1 MKLDYDV
8 FVIGGGINGVGVA
21 ADAATRGLHVA
32 LCEQNDLASA
42 TSSNS
47 SKLIHG
53 GLRYLEHYEF
63 RLVREALAEREVLL
77 ANAPH
82 IMWPLRFALPHQK
95 HLRPQ
100 WMIRIGMFLYDNLAK
115 RVSLPASK
123 KVHTTDTSPLI
134 ESIKTCFEYS
144 DGWVDDARLVTL
156 NAMQAHAHN
165 ATIMTQTE
173 CVKAE
178 NKGNY
183 WAVTV
188 LDKLHNV
195 ERTLT
200 TKSVVNASGPWVES
214 LFTKAFSTPSPKKI
228 RLVKGSHIV
237 VPKIHSENKAYI
249 LQNADNRIVFVLPYE
264 DDFSLVGTTDVDYQ
278 GNPKDV
284 EIDAGETQ
292 YIIDIANA
300 YFKQQICAEDVV
312 HTFSGVRPLIDDGAD
327 AAAEATRDY
336 TFDMSHSPTQAPLLS
351 IFGGKITTYRKLAE
365 AAVDAL
371 KPVFPQMGSC
381 QTKTL
386 RLPGGDFSSQASL
399 IDTWQKKYAFLT
411 SQQVQRFARQYGVL
425 ANQFLDQC
433 HTSEDLGQDF
443 GAGLTQAEVDYLVQ
457 YEFVT
462 DVEDILWRRT
472 KLGLHQ
478 NEIDMKRLTAY
489 LASKIS
495 RNTARQSDLSSVA

>member
-1 MKLDYDV
+1 MTLDYDV

-21 ADAATRGLHVA
+21 ADAATRGLKVG

-123 KVHTTDTSPLI
+123 KVQTTDTSPLVDN
-134 ESIKTCFEYS
+134 IKTCFEYS

-156 NAMQAHAHN
+156 NAMQARSHN

-173 CVKAE
+173 CLKAD
-178 NKGNY
+178 NMGNY
-183 WAVTV
+183 WSITV
-188 LDKLHNV
+188 RDKLQNKTH
-195 ERTLT
+195 TLT
-200 TKSVVNASGPWVES
+200 TKSVVNASGPWVEK
-214 LFTKAFSTPSPKKI
+214 LFAKAFTTPSPKKI

-237 VPKIHSENKAYI
+237 VPKIHDQDKAYI

-264 DDFSLVGTTDVDYQ
+264 DEFSLVGTTDVDYQ

-284 EIDAGETQ
+284 AIDAEETQ
-292 YIIDIANA
+292 YIIDIANE
-300 YFKQQICAEDVV
+300 YFKQKIRAEDVV

-327 AAAEATRDY
+327 EAAEATRDY
-336 TFDMSHSPTQAPLLS
+336 TFEMLHSPTQAPLLS

-365 AAVDAL
+365 AAVDTL
-371 KPVFPQMGSC
+371 KPVFPNMGSC

-386 RLPGGDFSSQASL
+386 KLPGGDFSDQKSL
-399 IDTWQKKYAFLT
+399 INTWLNKYPFI
-411 SQQVQRFARQYGVL
+411 SKQQAQRFARQYGSL
-425 ANQFLDQC
+425 ANIFLANCD
-433 HTSEDLGQDF
+433 TNEDLGLDF
-443 GAGLTQAEVDYLVQ
+443 GAGLKQVEVDYLVEH
-457 YEFVT
+457 EFVT
-462 DVEDILWRRT
+462 DIKDILWRRT
-472 KLGLHQ
+472 KLGLYQ
-478 NEIDMKRLTAY
+478 KEIDINGLTDY
-489 LASKIS
+489 LANSLSPNIS
-495 RNTARQSDLSSVA
+495 EQSDLCLA

>member
-1 MKLDYDV
+1 MQLDFDV

-21 ADAATRGLHVA
+21 ADAATRGLKVG

-115 RVSLPASK
+115 RVSLPASQ
-123 KVHTTDTSPLI
+123 KVRTDTESPLVD
-134 ESIKTCFEYS
+134 SIKTCFEYS

-156 NAMQAHAHN
+156 NAMQARAHN
-165 ATIMTQTE
+165 ANIMTQTE
-173 CVKAE
+173 CVNAE
-178 NKGNY
+178 NMGNY
-183 WAVTV
+183 WSITV
-188 LDKLHNV
+188 LNKLQNTQH
-195 ERTLT
+195 TFT
-200 TKSVVNASGPWVES
+200 AKSVVNASGPWVER
-214 LFTKAFSTPSPKKI
+214 LFNQAFTTKSPKRI

-237 VPKIHSENKAYI
+237 VPKVHDEDKAYI
-249 LQNADNRIVFVLPYE
+249 LQNKDNRIVFVLPYE
-264 DDFSLVGTTDVDYQ
+264 DEFSLVGTTDVDYQ
-278 GNPKDV
+278 GDPKDV
-284 EIDAGETQ
+284 AIDDQETQ
-292 YIIDIANA
+292 YIIDIAND
-300 YFKQQICAEDVV
+300 YFKKKIKAEDVV

-336 TFDMSHSPTQAPLLS
+336 TFEMLHGPSQAALLS

-371 KPVFPQMGSC
+371 KPIFPNMGEC

-386 RLPGGDFSSQASL
+386 TLPGGDFVDQPSL
-399 IDTWQKKYAFLT
+399 INSFLVKYPFIRVA
-411 SQQVQRFARQYGVL
+411 QAQRFARQYGSL
-425 ANQFLDQC
+425 ARTFLGEAISVD
-433 HTSEDLGQDF
+433 ELGLDF
-443 GAGLTQAEVDYLVQ
+443 GAGLTQAEVDYLIE

-462 DVEDILWRRT
+462 DIEDILWRRT
-472 KLGLHQ
+472 KLGLYRDQ
-478 NEIDMKRLTAY
+478 IDSEGLRKYIAKKIKLDDKP
-489 LASKIS
+489 ASLL
-495 RNTARQSDLSSVA
+495 NDVA